1 MVRDTIQLE
10 TAISTISQEHLMEF
24 TSKYGIT
31 EDLHPELPGPRD
43 RIVDFSEGSVG
54 VKKHPAVLYQTPG
67 FPEELEQPV
76 FGWTREYFTND
87 RGLDMD
93 LFNLIRASNPTK
105 VKIGTRPCAAH
116 EVPLLTVT
124 ASRVIEMEEPA
135 AATETEDQVQ
145 GIVASEVTLP
155 ENVTTMRVAPET
167 DLGKDHAASRPT
179 QSTAGGKS
187 LASVGLE
194 TGSTLPI
201 PTPPE
206 IIADASDP
214 DSLSYVNPRSIPEG
228 DVAQSS
234 KGAAVAGDPESE
246 NTSFTSMAGSPGNIY
261 QPGWGVTNDC
271 RLDTPKACQDLV
283 DHLAPPWYFSELCH
297 LPNDDILGQ
306 YNINLAR
313 QVAMGSQL
321 RLRFEQEAK
330 LLKKSVA
337 QVARRDKRIQARENE
352 IKNLEALLEAEADMK
367 KFTEAKNAELAQVT
381 GEEKLKAV
389 FEEFKKYEDDRV
401 EKRCAE
407 MDARLDALSIDFD
420 EELYP
425 HMLTAIAGRRWVI
438 GHGLRLAVMK
448 CAESTELRQA
458 FTDVVSAGIA
468 KGMSEG
474 LKHGVE
480 HGKASLDLEAIEAYD
495 PEADTKYVAA
505 LHALRDLKYPMVD
518 QLESLKDA
526 PIDVIMA
533 SLHLES
539 DSGEDAPQWIRE
551 LRPNSSQLKIPVYPE
566 VRDPKNPWSFK
577 EEILLEDAI
586 AANVSRAEKK
596 KKCRVVCRT
605 HGVGSAHHARSDG
618 VPVSVPTVAP
628 QGLAI
633 LLADAATQTETSEDE
648 ASPRLFRSKSLPP
661 MYNLDWP

>member
-54 VKKHPAVLYQTPG
+54 VRSQ
-67 FPEELEQPV
+67 
-76 FGWTREYFTND
+76 N
-87 RGLDMD
+87 MD
-93 LFNLIRASNPTK
+93 LFNLIRAPNPTK
-105 VKIGTRPCAAH
+105 VKIGTRTRAAH
-116 EVPLLTVT
+116 E
-124 ASRVIEMEEPA
+124 
-135 AATETEDQVQ
+135 
-145 GIVASEVTLP
+145 GIVASEVPPP
-155 ENVTTMRVAPET
+155 ENATTAGVAPEA
-167 DLGKDHAASRPT
+167 DLGEEVAAMGPRVSKKHRKRGNDRADANAPPKVLRKEHASFRPT

-194 TGSTLPI
+194 TGSTFPV
-201 PTPPE
+201 PTPQE
-206 IIADASDP
+206 IPADASDP
-214 DSLSYVNPRSIPEG
+214 DPLSYANPQSIPER

-234 KGAAVAGDPESE
+234 RGAAVAGDPESE
-246 NTSFTSMAGSPGNIY
+246 NTSFTSMVGSPGNIY
-261 QPGWGVTNDC
+261 QPGWGVTNGC
-271 RLDTPKACQDLV
+271 RLDTPEACQDLV
-283 DHLAPPWYFSELCH
+283 DHLAPPGYFSELRH
-297 LPNDDILGQ
+297 LPNDDFLGQ

-367 KFTEAKNAELAQVT
+367 KSAEAKNAELVKELESLRAQFTDLQVSNDRLSQQVSTLQAQVT

-448 CAESTELRQA
+448 CAESAELRQA
-458 FTDVVSAGIA
+458 FADVVSAGIA

-480 HGKASLDLEAIEAYD
+480 HGKASLDLEVIEAYD

-551 LRPNSSQLKIPVYPE
+551 LRPSSSQLKIPVYPE

-586 AANVSRAEKK
+586 AANVSRAKK
-596 KKCRVVCRT
+596 KKKVS
-605 HGVGSAHHARSDG
+605 GD
-618 VPVSVPTVAP
+618 VPYPWGRLCP
-628 QGLAI
+628 PC
-633 LLADAATQTETSEDE
+633 QTETFEDE
-648 ASPRLFRSKSLPP
+648 ASPRLF
-661 MYNLDWP
+661 